1 MTITKTWWFLPA
13 FSLALGVA
21 CAIAFAIG
29 GDNASAIWAF
39 GVMAVAAGVF
49 AVGGRSETIRGLRG
63 DGRDERFARI
73 DLVAT
78 AIAGNILI
86 GLVIGMCLWEWAHG
100 RDGTPYVQ
108 LGAITG
114 VAYIAAVA
122 FLRWRS

>member
-1 MTITKTWWFLPA
+1 MTITKTWWFLPLFA
-13 FSLALGVA
+13 LALGAA
-21 CAIAFAIG
+21 CFTAFVIG
-29 GDNASAIWAF
+29 GDTGAGVSAFVI
-39 GVMAVAAGVF
+39 MAVLALVF

-86 GLVIGMCLWEWAHG
+86 GLVIAMALWEWAHG
-100 RDGTPYVQ
+100 RDGTPYSQ

-114 VAYIAAVA
+114 LAYIAAVA
-122 FLRWRS
+122 FLRWRG